1 MENNHDILQQK
12 IEEESEKT
20 KEEWKQQ
27 PVECREEIRQTVTE
41 TNETIIQ
48 VREELKNKISNVE
61 EEGKLRATEF
71 YQVLTEGCQKNKQE
85 VVKELEER
93 HQELQIK

>member
-1 MENNHDILQQK
+1 ML
-12 IEEESEKT
+12 
-20 KEEWKQQ
+20 
-27 PVECREEIRQTVTE
+27 
-41 TNETIIQ
+41 Q
-48 VREELKNKISNVE
+48 VREEMNYKIIDVE

-93 HQELQIK
+93 HQEIQIDVNNRVEKVYTCLLYTSRCV